1 MDPFQQL
8 YGSEIV
14 HERAFCASFPH
25 FWIHDVETCIHGRPT
40 ARAEQRPKR
49 AAKIVSEDD
58 DTDGC
63 RRYVGPVD
71 AAALAR
77 RYALDVLVVVLAV
90 WGVADAA
97 AHPVTYDGYDKG
109 PDWFVWIA
117 PAMMALPLLGR
128 HRWPFMAPAATF
140 FFAAAGSFVSG
151 EAVVDGAPQFL
162 TVMLAA
168 FLLGS
173 TEPLLAGVGFSLMV
187 GTVALVDA
195 NMREFEWGD
204 FFFPVL
210 IFGTAMAAGHLNH
223 RREQGVAA
231 ALERARELEAELDD
245 AARRAVDEERQR
257 ISRELHDVIAHSV
270 SVMTVQAGAVRRLLL
285 PEQER
290 ERAALEAVEET
301 GRQALTE
308 MRRLVG
314 MLRESDPEQAAEL
327 APQPG
332 LRTLEL
338 LLGAVREA
346 GLPVDLQVE
355 GEARELAPGVDLSA
369 YRIVQEALT
378 NALKHA
384 GPAHAWVT
392 LRWST
397 HELELEIANDGETS
411 PNGQG
416 AGHGLAGLH
425 ERVAIYGGEFISGP
439 RPGGGYLVRARL
451 PTGVD
456 A

>member
-1 MDPFQQL
+1 MN
-8 YGSEIV
+8 
-14 HERAFCASFPH
+14 ASAL
-25 FWIHDVETCIHGRPT
+25 V
-40 ARAEQRPKR
+40 
-49 AAKIVSEDD
+49 
-58 DTDGC
+58 
-63 RRYVGPVD
+63 RRYG
-71 AAALAR
+71 
-77 RYALDVLVVVLAV
+77 LDLLVVGLAV
-90 WGVADAA
+90 WGVVDAA
-97 AHPVTYDGYDKG
+97 VHPTTYDGYDKG

-117 PAMMALPLLGR
+117 PALMALPLLAR
-128 HRWPFMAPAATF
+128 HRWPFLAPAATF
-140 FFAAAGSFVSG
+140 LVAAVGSFVSG
-151 EAVVDGAPQFL
+151 EAIVDGAPQFL

-168 FLLGS
+168 FLLGGS
-173 TEPLLAGVGFSLMV
+173 EPLLAGVGFSLMV

-204 FFFPVL
+204 FFFPLL
-210 IFGTAMAAGHLNH
+210 IFGTAMAAGQLNY

-231 ALERARELEAELDD
+231 ALEHARRLEADQEE

-314 MLRESDPEQAAEL
+314 MLREREPEHTAEL

-332 LRTLEL
+332 LQTLEL
-338 LLGAVREA
+338 LLGTVREA

-416 AGHGLAGLH
+416 SGHGLAGLH
-425 ERVAIYGGEFISGP
+425 ERVAIYGGEFVSGP

-451 PTGVD
+451 PIGVE